1 MTKIKQTTATSI
13 KKAASKLGFAK
24 FDIINYAVPER
35 VEEVANQRG
44 IQTPYIP
51 FGLNNLFPEFLAEI
65 KRKSPTHRAILGQK
79 KILSIGQ
86 EFHSEN
92 EALIRFIE
100 NVNIDESLREV
111 YSKIIDDYYSFG
123 NCYLQIVKH
132 KAGINLFHIDAT
144 KCRISKDMEH
154 VYIHPDWTNYQST
167 KKETVVVP
175 IYPNFENNTSIVQFK
190 DYEPTFSYYGL
201 PDFVAALE
209 WIGIDNHLQ
218 KYNLTKFENNFTPSC
233 IVEINGDMGEA
244 EAEELVKDAQQKWT
258 GEGNNSKILFLVKNG
273 DTSPAT
279 ITMLN
284 DNADGSFMDLQ
295 RLTSQNIITAHRW
308 QPAMSG
314 IVSSGKLNSTGSEI
328 RVAWEMVM
336 GTIIKDVEGLILTKT
351 KKIITELTSIDTTDL
366 QIIYEPPISFLSDIT
381 PSSVLTINEQRE
393 LLGFEFV
400 DNGDVLIQK
409 SKSNGIS

>member
-1 MTKIKQTTATSI
+1 MKRKKTTAQTI

-24 FDIINYAVPER
+24 FDIINLAVPER
-35 VEEVANQRG
+35 IDEVANMQR
-44 IQTPYIP
+44 INTPYVP
-51 FGLNNLFPEFLAEI
+51 FGVDNLFPQFLAEI

-92 EALIRFIE
+92 EMLIRFIE
-100 NVNIDESLREV
+100 NVNIDQTLREV
-111 YSKIIDDYYSFG
+111 YSSIIDDYYSFG
-123 NCYLQIVKH
+123 NAYLQIVRH
-132 KAGINLFHIDAT
+132 KTGINLYHIDAT
-144 KCRISKDMEH
+144 KCRISKDQKQ
-154 VYIHPDWTNYQST
+154 VYIHPDWTQYQST
-167 KKETVVVP
+167 KKDQVIIPV
-175 IYPNFENNTSIVQFK
+175 YPDFDNNTSILHFK

-233 IVEINGDMGEA
+233 IVEINGDMGEM
-244 EAEELVKDAQQKWT
+244 EAEELVKEAQKKWT
-258 GEGNNSKILFLVKNG
+258 GQGNNSKILFLVKNG
-273 DTSPAT
+273 HTSPAN

-284 DNADGSFMDLQ
+284 DSADGSFMDLQ

-336 GTIIKDVEGLILTKT
+336 GTIIKDVEGLVLNKIKKTIRQLTN
-351 KKIITELTSIDTTDL
+351 LDTDDL
-366 QIIYEPPISFLSDIT
+366 QIVYEPPISFLSDIT

-393 LLGFEFV
+393 LLGFEFKE
-400 DNGDVLIQK
+400 NGDVLLTNK
-409 SKSNGIS
+409 TSK

>member
-1 MTKIKQTTATSI
+1 MKRKKTTAQTI

-24 FDIINYAVPER
+24 FDIINLAVPER
-35 VEEVANQRG
+35 IDEVANMQR
-44 IQTPYIP
+44 INTPYVP
-51 FGLNNLFPEFLAEI
+51 FGVDNLFPQFLAEI

-92 EALIRFIE
+92 EMLIRFIE
-100 NVNIDESLREV
+100 NVNIDQTLREV
-111 YSKIIDDYYSFG
+111 YSSIIDDYYSFG
-123 NCYLQIVKH
+123 NAYLQIVRH
-132 KAGINLFHIDAT
+132 KTGINLYHIDAT
-144 KCRISKDMEH
+144 KCRISKDQKQ
-154 VYIHPDWTNYQST
+154 VYIHPDWTQYQST
-167 KKETVVVP
+167 KKDQVIIPV
-175 IYPNFENNTSIVQFK
+175 YPDFDNNTSILHFK

-233 IVEINGDMGEA
+233 IVEINGDMGEM
-244 EAEELVKDAQQKWT
+244 EAEELVKEAQKKWT
-258 GEGNNSKILFLVKNG
+258 GQGNNSKILFLVKNG
-273 DTSPAT
+273 DTSPAN

-284 DNADGSFMDLQ
+284 DSADGSFMDLQ
-295 RLTSQNIITAHRW
+295 RLTSQNIITSHRW

-336 GTIIKDVEGLILTKT
+336 GTIIKDVEGLVLNKIKKTIRQLTN
-351 KKIITELTSIDTTDL
+351 LDTDDL
-366 QIIYEPPISFLSDIT
+366 QIVYEPPISFLSDIT

-393 LLGFEFV
+393 LLGFEFKE
-400 DNGDVLIQK
+400 NGDVLLTNK
-409 SKSNGIS
+409 TSK

>member
-1 MTKIKQTTATSI
+1 MKRKKTTAQTI

-24 FDIINYAVPER
+24 FDIINLAVPER
-35 VEEVANQRG
+35 IDEVANMQR
-44 IQTPYIP
+44 INTPYVP
-51 FGLNNLFPEFLAEI
+51 FGVDNLFPQFLAEI

-92 EALIRFIE
+92 EMLIRFIE
-100 NVNIDESLREV
+100 NVNIDQTLREV
-111 YSKIIDDYYSFG
+111 YSSIIDDYYSFG
-123 NCYLQIVKH
+123 NAYLQIVRH
-132 KAGINLFHIDAT
+132 KTGINLYHIDAT
-144 KCRISKDMEH
+144 KCRISKDQKQ
-154 VYIHPDWTNYQST
+154 VYIHPDWTQYQST
-167 KKETVVVP
+167 KKDQVIIPV
-175 IYPNFENNTSIVQFK
+175 YPDFDNNTSILHFK

-233 IVEINGDMGEA
+233 IVEINGDMGEM
-244 EAEELVKDAQQKWT
+244 EAEELVKEAQKKWT
-258 GEGNNSKILFLVKNG
+258 GQGNNSKILFLVKNG
-273 DTSPAT
+273 DTSPAN

-284 DNADGSFMDLQ
+284 DSADGSFMDLQ

-336 GTIIKDVEGLILTKT
+336 GTIIKDVEGLVLNKIKKTIRQLTN
-351 KKIITELTSIDTTDL
+351 LDTDDL
-366 QIIYEPPISFLSDIT
+366 QIVYEPPISFLSDIT

-393 LLGFEFV
+393 LLGFEFKE
-400 DNGDVLIQK
+400 NGDVLLTNK
-409 SKSNGIS
+409 TSK

>member
-1 MTKIKQTTATSI
+1 MTKLKKTTAQTI

-24 FDIINYAVPER
+24 FDIINLAIPER
-35 VEEVANQRG
+35 IDEVVNQRG
-44 IQTPYIP
+44 IQTPYVP
-51 FGLNNLFPEFLAEI
+51 FGTDNLFPQFLAEI

-86 EFHSEN
+86 EFHSESEN
-92 EALIRFIE
+92 LVRFIE

-111 YSKIIDDYYSFG
+111 YARVIDDYYAFG
-123 NCYLQIVKH
+123 NCYLQIVRH
-132 KAGINLFHIDAT
+132 KGGINLYHIDAT
-144 KCRISKDMEH
+144 KCRVSKDQEYI
-154 VYIHPDWTNYQST
+154 YIHPDWSQYQST
-167 KKETVVVP
+167 KKDTVIIPV
-175 IYPNFENNTSIVQFK
+175 YPKFEKNTAIIHFK
-190 DYEPTFSYYGL
+190 DYEPTFNYYGL
-201 PDFVAALE
+201 PDFCAALE

-244 EAEELVKDAQQKWT
+244 EAEELVKEAQQKWT

-273 DTSPAT
+273 DTAPAN

-284 DNADGSFMDLQ
+284 DSSDGSFMDLQ

-314 IVSSGKLNSTGSEI
+314 IVSAGKLNSTGSEI

-336 GTIIKDVEGLILTKT
+336 GTIIKDVEGLILN
-351 KKIITELTSIDTTDL
+351 KIKRIINENTTLDTTDL

-393 LLGFEFV
+393 LLGFEFMES
-400 DNGDVLIQK
+400 GDTFITTK
-409 SKSNGIS
+409 TTK